1 MGYLDTDSSE
11 GSLHFYLRDLVVT
24 VHVND
29 LKSFTNSDIGL
40 FYCFEQSI
48 KSLFFFI
55 MSKHSTSS
63 HLAQKFSICD
73 GLATIEIEL
82 VEKQFKLVVSHLK
95 AESSDGG
102 SKLVFAEFS
111 TVVSVKFFEVAH
123 DGDIV
128 MVNEGD

>member
-1 MGYLDTDSSE
+1 
-11 GSLHFYLRDLVVT
+11 
-24 VHVND
+24 
-29 LKSFTNSDIGL
+29 
-40 FYCFEQSI
+40 
-48 KSLFFFI
+48 